1 MNIPWRKPHKK
12 EYGYL
17 KNELA
22 EIFRILKIGVLRYN
36 VKLEPYPYN
45 VK

>member
-1 MNIPWRKPHKK
+1 MQATYEK
-12 EYGYL
+12 YGYL

-22 EIFRILKIGVLRYN
+22 EIFRMLKTGVLRHN

-45 VK
+45 VE